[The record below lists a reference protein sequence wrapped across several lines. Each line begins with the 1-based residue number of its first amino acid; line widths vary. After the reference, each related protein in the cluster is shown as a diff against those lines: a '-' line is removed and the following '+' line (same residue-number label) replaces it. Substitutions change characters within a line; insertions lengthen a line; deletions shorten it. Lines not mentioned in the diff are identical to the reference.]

1 MKATGLKLKSKRDVL
16 TWARQAPLD
25 LPDQWPAI
33 RLRLAGQEPAA
44 PRASRK
50 LVWVWA
56 LPGLAV
62 LLVLVILLAGRVWP
76 RDTHGTYTPA
86 AGTSGATGPTGPTTE
101 PDPAHSAFSDWAN
114 AQYAKMEQAGI
125 PEQYAPYAGSYI
137 ASDFSAYVILVTGEP
152 QDFIASYQDL
162 LDFSRIEVRQVR
174 YSLKALQTAFAP
186 LQQAFFASDELVKL
200 GVSGMGVSEPENAI
214 FLVVDRVTASLRQ
227 AVARIVPDTA
237 MVVFEVDGRIVPFS

>member
-1 MKATGLKLKSKRDVL
+1 MKAFELKSKREVI

-25 LPDQWPAI
+25 LPDHWPAI
-33 RLRLAGQEPAA
+33 RERLAGQIPAE

-50 LVWVWA
+50 WIRAWV

-62 LLVLVILLAGRVWP
+62 LLVLVILLTGRVWP
-76 RDTHGTYTPA
+76 RDTHGTYTQA
-86 AGTSGATGPTGPTTE
+86 TGTSGASGPTGTMTE

-114 AQYAKMEQAGI
+114 AQYAKLEQAGV

-137 ASDFSAYVILVTGEP
+137 ASDFSAYIILVTVVP
-152 QDFIASYQDL
+152 QDFISSYQDL
-162 LDFSRIEVRQVR
+162 LDFSRIDVRQVK
-174 YSLKALQTAFAP
+174 YSLKELQAAFAP

-200 GVSGMGVSEPENAI
+200 GVSGLGISEPENAI
-214 FLVVDRVTASLRQ
+214 FLVVDRVTSPLRR
-227 AVARIVPDTA
+227 AVARLVPDTA